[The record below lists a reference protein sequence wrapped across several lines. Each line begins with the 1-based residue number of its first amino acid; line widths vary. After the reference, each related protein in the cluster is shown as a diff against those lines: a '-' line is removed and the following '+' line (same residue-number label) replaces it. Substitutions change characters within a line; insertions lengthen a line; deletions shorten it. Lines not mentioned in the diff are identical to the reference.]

1 MTKFKVDNLPLTAR
15 TDTPEDVAHITVALA
30 MLNSSVALCQSE
42 SAARMKELVDK
53 LDASNFEVAQLRM
66 QVTSLKS
73 LLSTRGMKSPVRSL
87 KSPVV
92 RKSPSDV
99 GDSDVAGEVQGASAT
114 AATNL
119 NAFCDSEI
127 DVGDTAGDSASAT
140 AQSSA
145 QSGHRFSVQAGILG
159 MGGAAPRPVLSVNA
173 LAFSGDSTPNYS
185 LDNKKA
191 IEFYEDARVAFPRM
205 SKQDEARGRVCMR
218 LLKGCA
224 TQEEKSW
231 LATKETAGII
241 VSKTLRLLQDRF
253 IRRLLDEYAAAG
265 LAGPRDLVAFK
276 DLTVSS
282 VENRV
287 STLERKAKGSKL
299 RMFNS
304 LSAAEINQL
313 APRPE
318 SHQLAMN
325 TLKRKA

>member
-1 MTKFKVDNLPLTAR
+1 MAAPRVCVATYVGPRSASSICTRNVRDAHHELYRVGECRRGYSELTLVSERIRDGLFHCKLVASRVDADLVLKEWSKLVMTKFKVDNLPLPAR
-15 TDTPEDVAHITVALA
+15 TDTPEGVAHITGELT
-30 MLNSSVALCQSE
+30 MLNSPVALWQSE

-53 LDASNFEVAQLRM
+53 LDASNSEVAQLRM

-73 LLSTRGMKSPVRSL
+73 LFSTREMKSPVRCL

-99 GDSDVAGEVQGASAT
+99 GDSDVAGEVQGASAA

-191 IEFYEDARVAFPRM
+191 IEFYEDSRLAFPRM
-205 SKQDEARGRVCMR
+205 SKQDEARGRVCVR
-218 LLKGCA
+218 LFKGRA
-224 TQEEKSW
+224 TEEEK
-231 LATKETAGII
+231 T
-241 VSKTLRLLQDRF
+241 R
-253 IRRLLDEYAAAG
+253 
-265 LAGPRDLVAFK
+265 
-276 DLTVSS
+276 
-282 VENRV
+282 
-287 STLERKAKGSKL
+287 
-299 RMFNS
+299 
-304 LSAAEINQL
+304 
-313 APRPE
+313 
-318 SHQLAMN
+318 
-325 TLKRKA
+325 

>member
-1 MTKFKVDNLPLTAR
+1 
-15 TDTPEDVAHITVALA
+15 

-99 GDSDVAGEVQGASAT
+99 GDSDVAGEVQGASAA

-127 DVGDTAGDSASAT
+127 DVEETCYYAVGDTAGDSASAT

-159 MGGAAPRPVLSVNA
+159 MGGAALHPVLSVNA

-191 IEFYEDARVAFPRM
+191 IEFYEDARLAFPRM

-224 TQEEKSW
+224 TQEEKSL
-231 LATKETAGII
+231 LATKETADII

-313 APRPE
+313 APRSE
-318 SHQLAMN
+318 SRQPAMR
-325 TLKRKA
+325 TQKRKAISPSATAEV

>member
-1 MTKFKVDNLPLTAR
+1 MSGGNDIICDILSGTIYDEVCYYDGDKRRLSCLITRLLKTCALPEAERLTQFYSKLVP
-15 TDTPEDVAHITVALA
+15 TSGMFSDLIE
-30 MLNSSVALCQSE
+30 SV
-42 SAARMKELVDK
+42 
-53 LDASNFEVAQLRM
+53 
-66 QVTSLKS
+66 
-73 LLSTRGMKSPVRSL
+73 P
-87 KSPVV
+87 
-92 RKSPSDV
+92 
-99 GDSDVAGEVQGASAT
+99 
-114 AATNL
+114 
-119 NAFCDSEI
+119 
-127 DVGDTAGDSASAT
+127 
-140 AQSSA
+140 
-145 QSGHRFSVQAGILG
+145 
-159 MGGAAPRPVLSVNA
+159 SVNA
-173 LAFSGDSTPNYS
+173 LAFSGTSTPIYA
-185 LDNKKA
+185 LDKKKA
-191 IEFYEDARVAFPRM
+191 IEFYEDARLAFPRM

-224 TQEEKSW
+224 TQEEKSL
-231 LATKETAGII
+231 LATKETADII
-241 VSKTLRLLQDRF
+241 VSNTLRLLQDRF

-318 SHQLAMN
+318 SHQPAMN

>member
-99 GDSDVAGEVQGASAT
+99 GESDVAGEVQGASAA

-127 DVGDTAGDSASAT
+127 DVEETCYYAVGDTAGDSASAT
-140 AQSSA
+140 AQSPA
-145 QSGHRFSVQAGILG
+145 QSGPRFSAQAGVLG
-159 MGGAAPRPVLSVNA
+159 M
-173 LAFSGDSTPNYS
+173 
-185 LDNKKA
+185 
-191 IEFYEDARVAFPRM
+191 
-205 SKQDEARGRVCMR
+205 
-218 LLKGCA
+218 
-224 TQEEKSW
+224 
-231 LATKETAGII
+231 
-241 VSKTLRLLQDRF
+241 
-253 IRRLLDEYAAAG
+253 
-265 LAGPRDLVAFK
+265 
-276 DLTVSS
+276 
-282 VENRV
+282 
-287 STLERKAKGSKL
+287 
-299 RMFNS
+299 
-304 LSAAEINQL
+304 
-313 APRPE
+313 
-318 SHQLAMN
+318 
-325 TLKRKA
+325 